1 MDKKF
6 NVGDRV
12 RSKFYGIVGTVIDVD
27 TDGYIIEPDH
37 VEEMWIAEEDAEAYD
52 RKTDFLTRLSELMRE
67 FDAEIEY
74 HIGSDEKSD
83 YSEYYAI
90 TIGRERLTY
99 DNCEGASLTAD
110 NLMDYDKEW
119 VWQRR

>member
-37 VEEMWIAEEDAEAYD
+37 VEEM
-52 RKTDFLTRLSELMRE
+52 
-67 FDAEIEY
+67 
-74 HIGSDEKSD
+74 
-83 YSEYYAI
+83 
-90 TIGRERLTY
+90 
-99 DNCEGASLTAD
+99 
-110 NLMDYDKEW
+110 
-119 VWQRR
+119 

>member
-1 MDKKF
+1 MSEQKKF
-6 NVGDRV
+6 NIGNRV

-27 TDGYIIEPDH
+27 ADGYIINPDH

-90 TIGRERLTY
+90 TIGCERLTY

-110 NLMDYDKEW
+110 NLMDYDKE
-119 VWQRR
+119 

>member
-1 MDKKF
+1 MEKTF
-6 NVGDRV
+6 NLGDRV
-12 RSKFYGIVGTVIDVD
+12 RSKFYGVVGTVIDVD
-27 TDGYIIEPDH
+27 TDGYIIDPDH

-110 NLMDYDKEW
+110 NLMDYDKE
-119 VWQRR
+119 

>member
-1 MDKKF
+1 MSEQKKF
-6 NVGDRV
+6 NIGDRV
-12 RSKFYGIVGTVIDVD
+12 RSKFYGIVGSVIDVD

-99 DNCEGASLTAD
+99 DNCEGASLTPD
-110 NLMDYDKEW
+110 NLMDYDKD
-119 VWQRR
+119 

>member
-1 MDKKF
+1 MSEQKKF
-6 NVGDRV
+6 NIGNRV

-27 TDGYIIEPDH
+27 ADGYIINPDH

-52 RKTDFLTRLSELMRE
+52 RKTDFLTRLSELLRE

-90 TIGRERLTY
+90 TIGRERLSY

-110 NLMDYDKEW
+110 NLMDYDKE
-119 VWQRR
+119 

>member
-1 MDKKF
+1 MNKKF
-6 NVGDRV
+6 NIGDRV

-27 TDGYIIEPDH
+27 TDGYIINPDH
-37 VEEMWIAEEDAEAYD
+37 VAEMWIAEEDAEAYG

-74 HIGSDEKSD
+74 YIGSDEKSD

-99 DNCEGASLTAD
+99 DNCEGASLTPD
-110 NLMDYDKEW
+110 NIMDYDKE
-119 VWQRR
+119 

>member
-1 MDKKF
+1 MSEQKKF
-6 NVGDRV
+6 NIGNRV
-12 RSKFYGIVGTVIDVD
+12 RSKFYGVVGTVIDVD
-27 TDGYIIEPDH
+27 ADGYIINPDH

-110 NLMDYDKEW
+110 NLMDYDKE
-119 VWQRR
+119 

>member
-1 MDKKF
+1 MSEQKKF
-6 NVGDRV
+6 NIGDRV

-27 TDGYIIEPDH
+27 TDGYIINPDH

-90 TIGRERLTY
+90 TIGCERLTY

-110 NLMDYDKEW
+110 NLMDYDKE
-119 VWQRR
+119 

>member
-1 MDKKF
+1 MSEQKKF
-6 NVGDRV
+6 NIGDRV

-110 NLMDYDKEW
+110 NIMDYDKE
-119 VWQRR
+119 

>member
-1 MDKKF
+1 MSEQKKF
-6 NVGDRV
+6 NIGNRV

-27 TDGYIIEPDH
+27 TDGYIINPDH
-37 VEEMWIAEEDAEAYD
+37 VEEMWIAEEDTEAYD

-110 NLMDYDKEW
+110 NLMDYDKE
-119 VWQRR
+119 

>member
-1 MDKKF
+1 MEKTF
-6 NVGDRV
+6 NLGDRV
-12 RSKFYGIVGTVIDVD
+12 RSKFYGVVGTVIDVD
-27 TDGYIIEPDH
+27 ADGYIINPDH

-52 RKTDFLTRLSELMRE
+52 RKTDFLTRLSELLRE

-110 NLMDYDKEW
+110 NLMDYDKE
-119 VWQRR
+119 

>member
-1 MDKKF
+1 MSEQKKF
-6 NVGDRV
+6 NIGNQV

-27 TDGYIIEPDH
+27 ADGYIINPDH

-52 RKTDFLTRLSELMRE
+52 RKTDFLARLSELLRE

-90 TIGRERLTY
+90 TIGRERLSY

-110 NLMDYDKEW
+110 NLMDYDKE
-119 VWQRR
+119 

>member
-1 MDKKF
+1 MSEQKKF
-6 NVGDRV
+6 NIGNRV
-12 RSKFYGIVGTVIDVD
+12 RSKFYGIIGTVIDVD
-27 TDGYIIEPDH
+27 ADGYIINPDH

-52 RKTDFLTRLSELMRE
+52 RKTDFLARLSELLRE

-90 TIGRERLTY
+90 TIGRERLSY

-110 NLMDYDKEW
+110 NLMDYDKE
-119 VWQRR
+119 

>member
-1 MDKKF
+1 MSEQKKF
-6 NVGDRV
+6 NIGDRV
-12 RSKFYGIVGTVIDVD
+12 RSKFYGVVGTVIDVD
-27 TDGYIIEPDH
+27 TDGYIINPDH

-52 RKTDFLTRLSELMRE
+52 RKTDFLTRLSELLRE

-99 DNCEGASLTAD
+99 DNCEGASLTPD
-110 NLMDYDKEW
+110 NLMDYDKE
-119 VWQRR
+119 

>member
-1 MDKKF
+1 
-6 NVGDRV
+6 
-12 RSKFYGIVGTVIDVD
+12 
-27 TDGYIIEPDH
+27 
-37 VEEMWIAEEDAEAYD
+37 
-52 RKTDFLTRLSELMRE
+52 MRE

-110 NLMDYDKEW
+110 NLMDYDKE
-119 VWQRR
+119 

>member
-1 MDKKF
+1 MEKKF

-110 NLMDYDKEW
+110 NLMDYDKE
-119 VWQRR
+119 

>member
-1 MDKKF
+1 MSEQKKF
-6 NVGDRV
+6 NIGDRV

-27 TDGYIIEPDH
+27 TDGYIINPDH

-52 RKTDFLTRLSELMRE
+52 RKTDFLARLSELLRE

-90 TIGRERLTY
+90 TIGRERLSY

-110 NLMDYDKEW
+110 NLMDYDKE
-119 VWQRR
+119 

>member
-1 MDKKF
+1 MSEQKKF
-6 NVGDRV
+6 NIGDRV

-27 TDGYIIEPDH
+27 ADGYIINPDH

-110 NLMDYDKEW
+110 NLMDYDKE
-119 VWQRR
+119 

>member
-1 MDKKF
+1 MSEQKKF
-6 NVGDRV
+6 NIGDRV

-27 TDGYIIEPDH
+27 TDGYIINPDH
-37 VEEMWIAEEDAEAYD
+37 VEEMWIGEYDAEAYD
-52 RKTDFLTRLSELMRE
+52 RRTDFLTRLSELMRE

-110 NLMDYDKEW
+110 NLMDYDKE
-119 VWQRR
+119 

>member
-1 MDKKF
+1 MSEQKKF
-6 NVGDRV
+6 NIGNRV

-27 TDGYIIEPDH
+27 ADGYIINPDH

-110 NLMDYDKEW
+110 NLMDYDKE
-119 VWQRR
+119 

>member
-27 TDGYIIEPDH
+27 ADGYIINPDH

-110 NLMDYDKEW
+110 NLMDYDKE
-119 VWQRR
+119 

>member
-1 MDKKF
+1 MSEQKKF
-6 NVGDRV
+6 NIGDRV

-27 TDGYIIEPDH
+27 TDGYIINPDH
-37 VEEMWIAEEDAEAYD
+37 VEEMWIGEDDAEAYD
-52 RKTDFLTRLSELMRE
+52 RRTDFLTRLSELMRE

-90 TIGRERLTY
+90 TIGCERLTY

-110 NLMDYDKEW
+110 NLMDYDKE
-119 VWQRR
+119 

>member
-110 NLMDYDKEW
+110 NLMDYDKE
-119 VWQRR
+119 

>member
-1 MDKKF
+1 MEKTF
-6 NVGDRV
+6 NLGDRV
-12 RSKFYGIVGTVIDVD
+12 RSKFYGVVGTVIDVD
-27 TDGYIIEPDH
+27 ADGYIINPDH

-52 RKTDFLTRLSELMRE
+52 RKTDFLTRLSELLRE

-90 TIGRERLTY
+90 TIGRERLSY

-110 NLMDYDKEW
+110 NLMDYDKE
-119 VWQRR
+119 

>member
-1 MDKKF
+1 MSEQKKF
-6 NVGDRV
+6 NIGDRV
-12 RSKFYGIVGTVIDVD
+12 RSKFYGIVGSVIDVD

-67 FDAEIEY
+67 FYAEIEY

-99 DNCEGASLTAD
+99 DNCEGASLTPD
-110 NLMDYDKEW
+110 NLMDYDKD
-119 VWQRR
+119 

>member
-1 MDKKF
+1 MSEQKKF
-6 NVGDRV
+6 NIGNRV

-27 TDGYIIEPDH
+27 ADGYIINPDH

-52 RKTDFLTRLSELMRE
+52 RKTDFLTRLSELLRE

-110 NLMDYDKEW
+110 NLMDYDKE
-119 VWQRR
+119 

>member
-1 MDKKF
+1 MSEQKKF
-6 NVGDRV
+6 NIGDRV
-12 RSKFYGIVGTVIDVD
+12 RSKFYGIVGSVIDVD
-27 TDGYIIEPDH
+27 TDGYIINPDH

-99 DNCEGASLTAD
+99 DNCEGASLTPD
-110 NLMDYDKEW
+110 NLMDYDKD
-119 VWQRR
+119 